1 MTLRPFLPIVGSFPG
16 LELNRATVSD
26 LPSVFEDSSPGDR
39 VPQPKMSERIPDEI
53 VELVLNAELEKDDW
67 SFCRS

>member
-1 MTLRPFLPIVGSFPG
+1 M
-16 LELNRATVSD
+16 SD

-39 VPQPKMSERIPDEI
+39 VPHPKMSERIPDEI